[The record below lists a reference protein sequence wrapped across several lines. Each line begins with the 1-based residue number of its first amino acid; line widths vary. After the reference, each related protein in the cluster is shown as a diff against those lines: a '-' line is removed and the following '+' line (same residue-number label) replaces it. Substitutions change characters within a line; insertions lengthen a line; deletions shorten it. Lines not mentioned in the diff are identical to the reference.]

1 MFDGLSF
8 CANVNK
14 LDAKNWAIV
23 NILIKLVTNR
33 LYWKTTRIQN
43 NLAVF
48 VATATAAAIAEK
60 IWNFKRHRRLLQIT
74 SVQQ

>member
-1 MFDGLSF
+1 M
-8 CANVNK
+8 
-14 LDAKNWAIV
+14 
-23 NILIKLVTNR
+23 TNR

-48 VATATAAAIAEK
+48 VATATAVAAAIAEK
-60 IWNFKRHRRLLQIT
+60 SWNFKRHRRLLQIT